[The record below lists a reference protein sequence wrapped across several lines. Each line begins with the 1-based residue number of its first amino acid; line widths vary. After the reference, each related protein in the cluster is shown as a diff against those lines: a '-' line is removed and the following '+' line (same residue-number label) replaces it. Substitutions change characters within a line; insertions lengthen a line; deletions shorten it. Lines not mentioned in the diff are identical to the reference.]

1 MEAFPKT
8 QAEFQ
13 RVFRRE
19 SACRRFLLGC
29 RWPGGFQCSSCECR
43 RHWINNRLVLV
54 CAGCRREYSL
64 TAGTVLH
71 KSRKPLTLWFQAMW
85 WVVTQKTGGSAKGLQ
100 RLMGFGSYQTA
111 WAWLHKLRRAMVR
124 SGREKLSGTV
134 EVDEAWVGGSEKGPV
149 TNRKTS
155 KAEVVVAVEVQGA
168 GIGRARIQVVP
179 DSTTRSLMNFVQE
192 NIEPGSRIVTD
203 GWSGYAQLEARGY
216 RHSSYTLYGVA
227 ARAAKALPRV
237 HRVISLAKRWLLGT
251 HQGRCTRRHM
261 QAYMDEF
268 VFRFNRRK
276 SRHVGNLFRRI
287 LEQVGHSTPVTFR
300 QLTTS
305 GRIRRHNA

>member
-1 MEAFPKT
+1 MEAFPRT

-29 RWPGGFQCSSCECR
+29 RWPGGFQCSSCEGR

-54 CAGCRREYSL
+54 CAGCRREHSL

-124 SGREKLSGTV
+124 AER
-134 EVDEAWVGGSEKGPV
+134 GSA
-149 TNRKTS
+149 TNRKTN

-168 GIGRARIQVVP
+168 GMGRVRIQVVP
-179 DSTTRSLMNFVQE
+179 DSTTRSLMNFVEE

-203 GWSGYAQLEARGY
+203 GWPGYAQLEARGY
-216 RHSSYTLYGVA
+216 HHSSYTLYGVA

-237 HRVISLAKRWLLGT
+237 HRVISLVKRWLLGT

-276 SRHVGNLFRRI
+276 SRHVGNLFKRM
-287 LEQVGHSTPVTFR
+287 LEQVGQSAPVTFR

-305 GRIRRHNA
+305 GRIRHHNP